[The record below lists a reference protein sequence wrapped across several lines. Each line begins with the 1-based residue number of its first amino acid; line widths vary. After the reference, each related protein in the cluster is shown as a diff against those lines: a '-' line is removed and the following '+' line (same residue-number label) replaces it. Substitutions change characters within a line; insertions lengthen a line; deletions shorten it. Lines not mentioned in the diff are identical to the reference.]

1 MIPRAGRESGRISL
15 FLAAALAGVLVV
27 IGLAYDTAGQLRSLQ
42 RADDLAAE
50 AARSGGQMIDRARA
64 IEGGPKEIDEAAA
77 RDAVADYLRAAGGVR
92 GHDVSFPVVDGEK
105 QIQVRVRITYRRDL
119 LALFGLD
126 DSVTVTGEATARA
139 LTGAP

>member
-1 MIPRAGRESGRISL
+1 MSGGHVSDSGRVSI
-15 FLAAALAGVLVV
+15 FLAVAMTGVLV
-27 IGLAYDTAGQLRSLQ
+27 IISLAYDGAGQLRSLQ
-42 RADDLAAE
+42 RADNLAAE
-50 AARSGGQMIDRARA
+50 AARSGGQVIDRARA
-64 IEGGPKEIDEAAA
+64 IEGGPKEIDEAGA

-119 LALFGLD
+119 LGLFGLGN
-126 DSVTVTGEATARA
+126 SVTVTGEATARA